1 MEVMTHL
8 SAFGAGIA
16 TGATLVLIAH
26 RSRTTPPQ
34 EDPPMHRPFRDVPLW
49 LVAVLVSSLVVVG
62 LGIIQV
68 TYQRDLADRNDCQEA
83 WARDVTDTLT
93 ARVTATSEVTAATQ
107 ERDEAL
113 RELVEVLVELGVTPP
128 ESDEP
133 ALRTAREA
141 YFGASA
147 RLLEVQASV
156 EQTRQ
161 DNPYPTLEC
170 D

>member
-8 SAFGAGIA
+8 VAFGAGIP
-16 TGATLVLIAH
+16 TGATLVLVAS
-26 RSRTTPPQ
+26 SRRATPQ
-34 EDPPMHRPFRDVPLW
+34 EDAPMHRPFRDVPLW

-68 TYQRDLADRNDCQEA
+68 IYQRNLADRNTCQEA

-93 ARVTATSEVTAATQ
+93 TRVDATSALTAATQ
-107 ERDEAL
+107 ERDAAL
-113 RELVEVLVELGVTPP
+113 RDVVEVLVERGVTPA
-128 ESDEP
+128 EAEEGD
-133 ALRTAREA
+133 LRAARAVYEE
-141 YFGASA
+141 ASA
-147 RLLEVQASV
+147 RVLVLQAQV